1 MRLGVRHK
9 LVLLATLVI
18 LGVSSGFTWLNLA
31 LTRKAIEE
39 DLKARAIVFAREIAA
54 TIGDRRELESGRLL
68 GEQIGRILDIR
79 RSVLQLDVLAS
90 GAWGSAVVATNES
103 DARLP
108 FNRRDADEVRKGR
121 VVSQRSRAGPRTTGR
136 SWRRS

>member
-31 LTRKAIEE
+31 LTRQAIEE
-39 DLKARAIVFAREIAA
+39 DLKARAIMFAREIAA

-68 GEQIGRILDIR
+68 GEQIERIIDIR
-79 RSVLQLDVLAS
+79 RSVLQLS
-90 GAWGSAVVATNES
+90 
-103 DARLP
+103 
-108 FNRRDADEVRKGR
+108 RRDTDEVRRGQ
-121 VVSQRSRAGPRTTGR
+121 VVSRLVASRADRYWELMAPITLEGSVAGAVAVKF
-136 SWRRS
+136 